1 MVSGPLFQTRYGNPI
16 GRTAVTDSM
25 KQLCRDARV
34 EEEKVNPRCLK
45 RMWQDIQDDVRL
57 RLDHLV
63 EQTCDNLLETE
74 QLTIG
79 WDQSKEVSS
88 AP

>member
-1 MVSGPLFQTRYGNPI
+1 
-16 GRTAVTDSM
+16 
-25 KQLCRDARV
+25 
-34 EEEKVNPRCLK
+34 
-45 RMWQDIQDDVRL
+45 MWQDIQDDVRL